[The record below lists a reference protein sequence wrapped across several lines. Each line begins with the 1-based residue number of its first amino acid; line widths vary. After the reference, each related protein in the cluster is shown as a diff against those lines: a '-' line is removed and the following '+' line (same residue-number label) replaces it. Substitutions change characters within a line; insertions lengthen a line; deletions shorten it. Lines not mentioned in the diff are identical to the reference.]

1 VFLNAIRLGSLAEFV
16 RQLSPERR
24 VVVKDA
30 LPRGEHD
37 CWYGSRLLAYSL
49 QNQER
54 RAHGK

>member
-24 VVVKDA
+24 VVVNDA

-37 CWYGSRLLAYSL
+37 SRYGSRSFANSL

-54 RAHGK
+54 RAHEK